1 MASSEIGLG
10 FRPPHPGEVL
20 KQDILPQLGMT
31 VGQLA
36 DHLGVTR
43 ATLSDLLNE
52 RKDVSHIMA
61 IRLGKAFR
69 NGTRF
74 WLALQLQYD
83 LWKLE
88 EEEVYRVEVDPLPLP
103 SADGEA
109 A

>member
-1 MASSEIGLG
+1 MVSGETGLG

-20 KQDILPQLGMT
+20 KQDILPETGLT
-31 VGQLA
+31 VAQLA
-36 DHLGVTR
+36 QHLGVTR

-52 RKDVSHIMA
+52 RKDVSHTMA

-74 WLALQLQYD
+74 WLALQMQYD

-88 EEEVYRVEVDPLPLP
+88 QEQVYQVNVDPLPLP
-103 SADGEA
+103 NGA
-109 A
+109 AA

>member
-1 MASSEIGLG
+1 MASETGLG

-20 KQDILPQLGMT
+20 KQDILPGLNMT

-36 DHLGVTR
+36 EHLGVTR

-52 RKDVSHIMA
+52 QKDVSHTMA
-61 IRLGKAFR
+61 IRLGKAVR

-74 WLALQLQYD
+74 WLALQMQHD

-88 EEEVYRVEVDPLPLP
+88 QEEVYQVNVAPLPLP
-103 SADGEA
+103 DGEA

>member
-1 MASSEIGLG
+1 MASSETGLG

-20 KQDILPQLGMT
+20 KQDILPDLGMT
-31 VGQLA
+31 VGDLA
-36 DHLGVTR
+36 GHLGVTR

-52 RKDVSHIMA
+52 RKDVSQIMA

-88 EEEVYRVEVDPLPLP
+88 QEEVYRVDVQPLPHP
-103 SADGEA
+103 DGEA

>member
-1 MASSEIGLG
+1 MASETGLG

-20 KQDILPQLGMT
+20 KQDILPELHMS
-31 VGQLA
+31 VGQVA
-36 DHLGVTR
+36 QHLGVTR

-52 RKDVSHIMA
+52 RKDVSHTMA

-74 WLALQLQYD
+74 WLALQMQYD

-88 EEEVYRVEVDPLPLP
+88 QEEVYQVDVAPLPLP
-103 SADGEA
+103 DGKA

>member
-1 MASSEIGLG
+1 MISGETGLG

-20 KQDILPQLGMT
+20 KQDILPELGMT

-52 RKDVSHIMA
+52 RKDVSHTMA

-88 EEEVYRVEVDPLPLP
+88 EEEVFLVEVAPLPLP
-103 SADGEA
+103 NGEA

>member
-1 MASSEIGLG
+1 MDSETGLG

-20 KQDILPQLGMT
+20 KQDILPTLGMT

-36 DHLGVTR
+36 DHLNVTR

-52 RKDVSHIMA
+52 RKDVSHTMA

-74 WLALQLQYD
+74 WLALQMQYD

-88 EEEVYRVEVDPLPLP
+88 QEEVYKVEVEPLPLP
-103 SADGEA
+103 DGEA

>member
-1 MASSEIGLG
+1 
-10 FRPPHPGEVL
+10 VL
-20 KQDILPQLGMT
+20 KQDILPTLGMT

-36 DHLGVTR
+36 DHLNVTR

-52 RKDVSHIMA
+52 RKDVSHTMA

-74 WLALQLQYD
+74 WLALQMQYD

-88 EEEVYRVEVDPLPLP
+88 QEEVYKVEVEPLPLP
-103 SADGEA
+103 DGEA